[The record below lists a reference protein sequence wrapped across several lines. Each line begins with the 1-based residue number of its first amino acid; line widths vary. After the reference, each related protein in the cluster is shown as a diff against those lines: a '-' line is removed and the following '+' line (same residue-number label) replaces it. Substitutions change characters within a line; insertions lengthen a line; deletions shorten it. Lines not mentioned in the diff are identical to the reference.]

1 MKAIKPIDK
10 RVIQGVALSVLLVA
24 GTWSGALADQAGD
37 QDTRKP
43 DESAA
48 HPSVAL
54 PPELDRVLRDYE
66 EAWRAKDPKALAA
79 LFTEDGFVLSSGRPP
94 VRGREAIEE
103 RYRKSGGPLTLRA
116 LAWSTEGSLGYIVGA
131 FAMAADLPDMG
142 KFTLTLQRDPDGHWL
157 IFSDMDNGNTR

>member
-66 EAWRAKDPKALAA
+66 AHWGAGNADALAE
-79 LFTEDGFVLSSGRPP
+79 LFVEEGLI
-94 VRGREAIEE
+94 VRGGWIRGRDAIRQAYQTASGPLRLRAIEF
-103 RYRKSGGPLTLRA
+103 A
-116 LAWSTEGSLGYIVGA
+116 ADGSVGYIVGA
-131 FAMAADLPDMG
+131 YGYGDEQPVEDRGLFV
-142 KFTLTLQRDPDGHWL
+142 LTLQRGASGRWL
-157 IFSDMDNGNTR
+157 IVSDMDRQIG